1 MDGVP
6 RSLGGSE
13 RGQQTTCT
21 QPTLLRWKSV
31 LESESRRFRSPEE
44 GVGLGQP
51 LFGRPRTEA
60 PDSKALAHLVS
71 QAGQATYIE
80 PSVPIRALPRGPPGT
95 FPPTE
100 RHGPEF
106 EVPGLSGRRDQPLIG
121 FAESDVTTSFPHRLR
136 PSPFPG

>member
-1 MDGVP
+1 M
-6 RSLGGSE
+6 
-13 RGQQTTCT
+13 
-21 QPTLLRWKSV
+21 
-31 LESESRRFRSPEE
+31 
-44 GVGLGQP
+44 GLGQP

-106 EVPGLSGRRDQPLIG
+106 EVPGLSGRRGGGARRDLSLRRAKAGRAELISL
-121 FAESDVTTSFPHRLR
+121 A
-136 PSPFPG
+136 PSPASAAALARARSGSGLFIHPFVLPPQTSL